1 MRAFIKFHK
10 GVMGMPIYVRLWLMV
25 LIAANMVAPLFFLD
39 RFEARLVIGA
49 FLASMLLMIIL
60 TARTGF
66 TRLLGLGHI
75 LWVPLLYILWTRIGQ
90 IPADDAFGIWVRVL
104 MMLNAA
110 SLVFDT
116 IEVIRYI
123 AGDRYVLKTYT
134 YERLNS

>member
-1 MRAFIKFHK
+1 MRAFIKFTK
-10 GVMGMPIYVRLWLMV
+10 GVMELPIYIRPWLMV
-25 LIAANMVAPLFFLD
+25 LIVANLVVPLFFLD
-39 RFEARLVIGA
+39 RLEARLVIGA

-60 TARTGF
+60 TAQTGF

-75 LWVPLLYILWTRIGQ
+75 FWVPLLYILWTRIGQ

-123 AGDRYVLKTYT
+123 AGDREEIVAGL
-134 YERLNS
+134 